1 MRRHAG
7 YLSVCM
13 LILMAGDREANG
25 GGECMPDKTREAI
38 TLVAEIAGIIA
49 AIPIVGSAVVYLW
62 NKSMVVLY
70 CFIVASIIVSA
81 AWIIRAALRKRR
93 HASFVRLRDE
103 QRDLCATVSQQYYAF
118 VRLLTA
124 DNADMAR
131 RMKNGVYAQH
141 PNQLLDDTVRILE
154 GSVEALSSLLSRWA
168 GRTVCVCVKLVEFD
182 DIGSGPYDGVVS
194 TWARSTNSGHSR
206 LLASDENEIRVSQNT
221 DFKKILGFDDEG
233 RVQGPFYCG
242 NLVEYAARLKAA
254 GQEYEN
260 STKNW
265 EQRYRATIVVPIC
278 ADRASLRSIDTSM
291 LSGEVHSVVGF
302 LCADTMSELVFTK
315 EMEIPYVNL
324 MTTFADGLY
333 TVVASYKAYDAAI
346 QQQAN
351 KEE

>member
-1 MRRHAG
+1 MLGVLVTRMGAG
-7 YLSVCM
+7 RMSDKV
-13 LILMAGDREANG
+13 REAV
-25 GGECMPDKTREAI
+25 
-38 TLVAEIAGIIA
+38 TLAAEIAGIIA
-49 AIPIVGSAVVYLW
+49 AVPIVGSAIVYLL
-62 NKSMVVLY
+62 NRSMVALY
-70 CFIVASIIVSA
+70 CFFVASIIVA
-81 AWIIRAALRKRR
+81 VAWVVRIALRKRR
-93 HASFVRLRDE
+93 RASLERLQDGR
-103 QRDLCATVSQQYYAF
+103 RDLCATVSQQYYAF

-124 DNADMAR
+124 ANAEMAHS
-131 RMKNGVYAQH
+131 MENGVYAQH
-141 PNQLLDDTVRILE
+141 PNRLVDDTVRILE
-154 GSVEALSSLLSRWA
+154 GSVEALAGLLSRWA
-168 GRTVCVCVKLVEFD
+168 DRTVCVCVKLVEFD
-182 DIGSGPYDGVVS
+182 DVGSGPYDGVVS

-221 DFKKILGFDDEG
+221 DFKKILGFDNEG
-233 RVQGPFYCG
+233 RIQGPFYCE

-260 STKNW
+260 STKDW

-278 ADRASLRSIDTSM
+278 ADRASLRSIDS
-291 LSGEVHSVVGF
+291 SIFPGEVHSVIGF

-333 TVVASYKAYDAAI
+333 TVIASYKAYDAAI